1 MREYILDGAAMISRS
16 GAHSELQ
23 RALELPEHYGRN
35 LDALWDCITGM
46 HAGVTLI
53 NPAPMLNALGVY
65 GCKLVQTLFEAMEAN
80 ENFSFRI
87 AE

>member
-1 MREYILDGAAMISRS
+1 MREYIIDGAAMNSRAQ
-16 GAHSELQ
+16 AHSELQ
-23 RALELPEHYGRN
+23 HALELPGHYGRN

-46 HAGVTLI
+46 HASVTLVH
-53 NPAPMLNALGVY
+53 PAPMLNALGVY
-65 GCKLVQTLFEAMEAN
+65 GCKLVQTMFEATDAN